1 MTREMCGDD
10 SQPAMRALVGD
21 ETVHTSTPDQGSN
34 TSSVSAG
41 LNLTGVRVDG
51 LWEQVFSGANMARA
65 VRQVVANRGAAGV
78 DAMTT
83 DELSEWFEVSWPG
96 VRDSLQVGSFR
107 PQPLCRVEIPKPDGG
122 RRMLGIPTVVD
133 RVIQTAI
140 TQVLVPIIDPGFSD
154 SSFGYRPGRSAHQ
167 AVKTACE
174 YVAGGS
180 GWVVALDLD
189 RFFDRVNHDM
199 VMARMAR
206 RVADK
211 RLLKLIRAYVEA
223 GVMVDGVKQPVT
235 QGTPQGSPL
244 SPLLSNLMLDD
255 LDRELERRGHRFVRY
270 ADDVWIY
277 VSSKR
282 AAVRVLDTVSV
293 WVEKRLKLKVNRHK
307 STVGLATKVMVLG
320 FGFFLRND
328 TVQVRVAP
336 EALRRM
342 KDRIRRLT
350 SRSWGVSLSHR
361 LSTLNRFIAGWVGYF
376 SLADT
381 PSLFDRTDQW
391 LRRRLRQVQ
400 WEAWKNNQTR
410 VRELLKRGASSGAV
424 FVAVTRPGGQWRASR
439 SVALNQTL
447 TNRWWADQGLYTF
460 TDHYQRHRHT

>member
-1 MTREMCGDD
+1 
-10 SQPAMRALVGD
+10 
-21 ETVHTSTPDQGSN
+21 
-34 TSSVSAG
+34 
-41 LNLTGVRVDG
+41 
-51 LWEQVFSGANMARA
+51 MARA
-65 VRQVVANRGAAGV
+65 VRQVVANRGAPGV
-78 DAMTT
+78 DAMTV
-83 DELSEWFEVSWPG
+83 DVLSEWFEVSWPG
-96 VRDSLQVGSFR
+96 VYGSLLEGSFK
-107 PQPLCRVEIPKPDGG
+107 PQSLCRVEIPKPGGG

-140 TQVLVPIIDPGFSD
+140 AQVLVPIIDPGFSD

-167 AVKTACE
+167 AVQTARE
-174 YVAGGS
+174 YVADGF

-199 VMARMAR
+199 VMARVAR

-211 RLLKLIRAYVEA
+211 RLLKLIRAFVET

-255 LDRELERRGHRFVRY
+255 LDQELERRGHRFVRY

-277 VSSKR
+277 VSSQR
-282 AAVRVLDTVSV
+282 AAVRVLNSVTV

-307 STVGLATKVMVLG
+307 STVGSATKVMMLG
-320 FGFFLRND
+320 FGFLLRNG

-336 EALRRM
+336 EAVRRM
-342 KDRIRRLT
+342 KARIRRLT
-350 SRSWGVSLSHR
+350 SRSWGVSLSRR
-361 LSTLNRFIAGWVGYF
+361 LSILNRFIAGWVAYF

-381 PSLFDRTDQW
+381 PSLFTRIDQW
-391 LRRRLRQVQ
+391 VRRRLRQAQ
-400 WEAWKNNQTR
+400 WDAWKNNQTR
-410 VRELLKRGASSGAV
+410 VRELYKLGAPSRAIY
-424 FVAVTRPGGQWRASR
+424 VAVTRPGGQWRASR
-439 SVALNQTL
+439 SVALNQAL
-447 TNRWWADQGLYTF
+447 TNRWWVDQGLSTF